1 MNTIGT
7 LQAYITTHQLAAYSE
22 STNSWIFSI
31 YIFLSFFCGL
41 QIGPIFD
48 AKGPRLLVI
57 VGSVLLVGSTFALA
71 ESTQY
76 WHFILSFSICGGLGT
91 ALIFTPAVSAIAHF
105 FSKNRGTA
113 IGIAATGGSI
123 GGIVLPLMLQRL
135 FEDKGWQWAI
145 RAMGFMFIFLLIVA
159 NCLIK
164 SRLPPKVGG
173 SIWPDMLIF
182 RQVDFAITTAG
193 VFCMEWGL
201 FVPVTF
207 LTSWALSLGIG
218 DQLGSGERSAFGF
231 QLIAILNAAS
241 SFGRWGPGFAADKIG
256 RFNIMTIMMALCAIS
271 CMTFWLPPTVLA
283 SSPSFMASSSPKAL
297 AISFAILFGF
307 ASGSNIS
314 LTPVCVGQLCDT
326 LEYGRY
332 YASCYTVVSIGTLT
346 GLPIVGAILQ
356 MQNGTYGGAIAFTV
370 ACYTVG
376 TTCFAIVRVRRAGW
390 GIRGIC

>member
-7 LQAYITTHQLAAYSE
+7 LQAYITTHQLAAHSE

-41 QIGPIFD
+41 QVGPFFD

-57 VGSVLLVGSTFALA
+57 LGSVFLVGGVFALA

-91 ALIFTPAVSAIAHF
+91 ALIFTPAISAIAHY
-105 FSKNRGTA
+105 FSEKRGTA
-113 IGIAATGGSI
+113 IGLAATGGSI
-123 GGIVLPLMLQRL
+123 GGIILPLMLQRL

-145 RAMGFMFIFLLIVA
+145 RAMGFMFIVLLIVA
-159 NCLIK
+159 NFLIK

-173 SIWPDMLIF
+173 SIWPDIFIF
-182 RQVDFAITTAG
+182 RQLDFAITTAG
-193 VFCMEWGL
+193 VLCMEWGL
-201 FVPVTF
+201 FVPLTF
-207 LTSWALSLGIG
+207 VTSWALSLGIG
-218 DQLGSGERSAFGF
+218 DEPGSSQPSAFGF
-231 QLIAILNAAS
+231 QLMAILNAAS
-241 SFGRWGPGFAADKIG
+241 FFGRWGPGFVADKLG
-256 RFNIMTIMMALCAIS
+256 RFNTIIVMMAFCAIS
-271 CMTFWLPPTVLA
+271 CIAFWLPPTILA
-283 SSPSFMASSSPKAL
+283 SSASFTASSSPKAL
-297 AISFAILFGF
+297 AIAFALLFGF
-307 ASGSNIS
+307 SSGSNIS

-326 LEYGRY
+326 HEYGRY

-356 MQNGTYGGAIAFTV
+356 LQNGVYTGAIAFTV

-376 TTCFAIVRVRRAGW
+376 TTCFAIVRVRRVGW
-390 GIRGIC
+390 GLRGIC